1 MDNYREKF
9 KDKISGNE
17 WGKIP
22 RKIPEKSRNSKLK
35 FMDNYRAKKYPKK
48 IPEK

>member
-1 MDNYREKF
+1 MDNYRNKI

-22 RKIPEKSRNSKLK
+22 RKIPENPSIQN
-35 FMDNYRAKKYPKK
+35 
-48 IPEK
+48 